1 MFIFFTVNNAEDM
14 AVIFDIFLERMC
26 ISLCHPSTQNVEN
39 ILVSVCTC
47 RKSAHIKVTGKLCD
61 SITGGNDIFLISEKK
76 ICFFLVSRCQVS
88 SDSVARLGQL
98 FEGFFG
104 CSFISIRHIN
114 TLEMHGRIDGFY
126 FLGFVFRDEIQAPDV
141 LVIFIT
147 FNEDRVQIFVN
158 ILLKFLVIFLF
169 NPSET
174 EMDELEFQ
182 D

>member
-1 MFIFFTVNNAEDM
+1 
-14 AVIFDIFLERMC
+14 
-26 ISLCHPSTQNVEN
+26 
-39 ILVSVCTC
+39 
-47 RKSAHIKVTGKLCD
+47 
-61 SITGGNDIFLISEKK
+61 
-76 ICFFLVSRCQVS
+76 
-88 SDSVARLGQL
+88 
-98 FEGFFG
+98 
-104 CSFISIRHIN
+104 
-114 TLEMHGRIDGFY
+114 MHGRIDGFY
-126 FLGFVFRDEIQAPDV
+126 FLGFVFRDEIQDPDV